1 MHDGAFPA
9 FFSNCE
15 LSSTNDES
23 ALVTCVLSMITCDS
37 KRKAGKGSVVSA
49 TSCDLT
55 LHMTYHCNY
64 CACLVSYCLVSSI
77 NYLCHCVVQFTKSEL
92 HSWPN
97 NYRLHHAL
105 ENVVGLKQG
114 AFHRLASTTRRVIL
128 WAKIVAVFLELHVSR
143 VLRALQISPKVTCYT
158 SVMDWTISNY
168 IYYNYLLPV
177 SYFVVNIS

>member
-128 WAKIVAVFLELHVSR
+128 WAKNCCSVPGIARKPCTSR
-143 VLRALQISPKVTCYT
+143 FADFTQSHLLYKCHGL
-158 SVMDWTISNY
+158 NY
-168 IYYNYLLPV
+168 Q
-177 SYFVVNIS
+177 